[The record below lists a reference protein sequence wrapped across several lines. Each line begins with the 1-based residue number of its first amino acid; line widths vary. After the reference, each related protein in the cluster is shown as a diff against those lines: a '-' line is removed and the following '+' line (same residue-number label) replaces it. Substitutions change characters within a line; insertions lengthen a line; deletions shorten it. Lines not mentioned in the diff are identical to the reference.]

1 MPIFVPYF
9 CVMFAYIE
17 GTLVQKEATF
27 AIVDVQGVGYHLRIS
42 LPTFSAL
49 EVGKKTK
56 LYTHLQ
62 VREDAHTLFGF
73 RDLAEKK
80 LFLDLVSV
88 SGVGANTAM
97 IILSSMSAKEIQEAI
112 ASENLRVIQGIKGI
126 GIKTAQRL
134 ILELKDKIKKEN
146 AELGNTSPAQ
156 TGSLAKAEALQAL
169 LALGLSKPLAEKN
182 LETVSKK
189 HGDSLT
195 VEEYIKHALRT

>member
-1 MPIFVPYF
+1 
-9 CVMFAYIE
+9 MFAYIE
-17 GTLVQKEATF
+17 GVLVQKEATF
-27 AIVDVQGVGYHLRIS
+27 AVLDVQGVGYHLRIS

-49 EVGKKTK
+49 EVGKKVK
-56 LYTHLQ
+56 LFTHLQ

-97 IILSSMSAKEIQEAI
+97 IILSSHTAQEIQQAI
-112 ASENLRVIQGIKGI
+112 VSENLRLIQGIKGI

-146 AELGNTSPAQ
+146 ADLGSTLPANTA
-156 TGSLAKAEALQAL
+156 SLAKAEALQAL
-169 LALGLSKPLAEKN
+169 IALGIAKPLAEKN
-182 LETVSKK
+182 LEAITKK
-189 HGDSLT
+189 FGDNLT
-195 VEEYIKHALRT
+195 VEEYIKHALRA